1 VKAAAA
7 AAGPVR
13 KDRRDVGF
21 DKQSIWKN
29 TSVAHI
35 LYRGRV
41 KRIILPFCFLIIS
54 GLAALSQPV
63 QAGPQAVPFQSEIDG
78 TDQPYALYAP
88 QDCTSARARPVVISL
103 HGAWSNHRLNS
114 TRTRLYL

>member
-1 VKAAAA
+1 LTNSGFIIVKAAAA

-13 KDRRDVGF
+13 KDRRDVEF

-63 QAGPQAVPFQSEIDG
+63 QRGPQVLAQSGFDAPGMLPEAGQAGLVFASVVAV
-78 TDQPYALYAP
+78 
-88 QDCTSARARPVVISL
+88 
-103 HGAWSNHRLNS
+103 
-114 TRTRLYL
+114 